1 MSTDRPLRIF
11 ALNGSRDFGAG
22 VAARLN
28 IALSP
33 HEERDFEDGEHKAR
47 PLEGVRGAD
56 VYVVHSLHGD
66 DARSASDKLCRL
78 LFFCGAAR
86 DAGAGS
92 VTAVVPYL
100 CYARKDRKTKAR
112 DPVTT
117 RYVAQMFEAVRVDR
131 VVTLEVHNLA
141 AFQNA
146 FRCPTEHLDARRLF
160 VDHLRPD
167 LAGEDIVVVSP
178 DAGGAKRAEAF
189 RRTLAEALDRDI
201 ASAFMEKYR
210 SRGVVSGEALVGDL
224 EGRTAIILDDL
235 IASGGTMLRTARKA
249 RAQGARRVFAV
260 ATHGLFVEGANE
272 AMADAAFDRVLVT
285 DSVPPFRLSDPAAR
299 AKLSVVSAAPL
310 VGEAIARMRAGGS
323 LVDLLGIES

>member
-1 MSTDRPLRIF
+1 MSSDRPLRLF

-28 IALSP
+28 LDLAS

-47 PLEGVRGAD
+47 PLENVRGAD
-56 VYVVHSLHGD
+56 VHVVHSLHGD
-66 DARSASDKLCRL
+66 DRQSASDKLCRL

-86 DAGAGS
+86 DAGADS
-92 VTAVVPYL
+92 VTAVAPYL

-117 RYVAQMFEAVRVDR
+117 RYVAQMFEALGVDC

-146 FRCPTEHLDARRLF
+146 FRCAAEHLDARRLF
-160 VDHLRPD
+160 VDQLRPE

-189 RRTLAEALDRDI
+189 RRTLAAALDRDI

-224 EGRTAIILDDL
+224 DGRTAIILDDL

-272 AMADAAFDRVLVT
+272 AMADAAFDRVLVS
-285 DSVPPFRLSDPAAR
+285 DSVPPFRLTDTAAR